1 MHGDF
6 SLFMCSHRT
15 WNRDWRMEAQV
26 HVLTEESMELE
37 VYLFW
42 AAMPDMLTE
51 LNAFSIGICHKGSV
65 M

>member
-26 HVLTEESMELE
+26 HVLTEESMELQ

-42 AAMPDMLTE
+42 AAMPDML
-51 LNAFSIGICHKGSV
+51 A
-65 M
+65 